1 MRTPRVKS
9 KLTVTVELIQLDEDE
24 VRALDALAGY
34 GTDPFIQAFYKVMG
48 KCYLGPHED
57 GLRSFLDGI
66 RPVCQEA
73 IGRVDAAHRELKSE
87 QKRGRR

>member
-1 MRTPRVKS
+1 MRTPKARTRLT
-9 KLTVTVELIQLDEDE
+9 LTVDLVQLDEDE

-34 GTDPFIQAFYKVMG
+34 GTDAFIQAFYKTMG
-48 KCYLGPHED
+48 TSYLRPHEE

-73 IGRVDAAHRELKSE
+73 IGRIDAARRELMLG
-87 QKRGRR
+87 QKRKS